1 MNASGASGVIFALD
15 IFGDAMVLCSGIA
28 EYTGRAMRRTSEKM
42 EDQNIQKLKK
52 LYKVEVV
59 DP

>member
-1 MNASGASGVIFALD
+1 
-15 IFGDAMVLCSGIA
+15 MVLCSGIA
-28 EYTGRAMRRTSEKM
+28 EYTGRAMRKTSEEM